1 MWVDVPVH
9 FGHAA
14 PMETKELVSA
24 ISAAENARD
33 WERLGPLFAEHVT
46 IVHPG
51 MGPVVGRDAN
61 LGIIR
66 FIVAAISG
74 YTRTVEKLVVDG
86 DSGAFCFTIT
96 GTHAGDLPGYP
107 ATGGPVEISGAMFFE
122 VVGGQMTYATEIL
135 NHDSTRNLSLR

>member
-1 MWVDVPVH
+1 M
-9 FGHAA
+9 
-14 PMETKELVSA
+14 
-24 ISAAENARD
+24 
-33 WERLGPLFAEHVT
+33 
-46 IVHPG
+46 
-51 MGPVVGRDAN
+51 
-61 LGIIR
+61 
-66 FIVAAISG
+66 
-74 YTRTVEKLVVDG
+74 VDG